1 MKTINDASLRE
12 DVMDEIEWRTSL
24 KLAEIGVSV
33 KDGVV
38 TLSGSVDSYSKKRS
52 AELAAEKVVGVK
64 AIVDDIEVKLPGTS
78 IRDDEAIARAAYDAL
93 LWHASLPDEKIK
105 IIVDDGW
112 IKLEG
117 EVEWSFQKRKAE
129 ESMEN
134 LTGVYGVVNA
144 IKVKPQVSVEDI
156 NRRIQSALAR
166 QASLDAKNI
175 HVDVDGSKVILTG
188 KVRSYVEKKDAEN
201 AVWIAPGVTA
211 IDDQLEI
218 SYT

>member
-1 MKTINDASLRE
+1 MKTINDATLQE
-12 DVMDEIEWRTSL
+12 NVMDEIEWRTTL
-24 KLAEIGVSV
+24 KPAEIGVSV

-38 TLSGSVDSYSKKRS
+38 TLSGSVNSYGKKRS
-52 AELAAEKVVGVK
+52 AELAAEKVEGVK
-64 AIVDDIEVKLPGTS
+64 AIVEDIDVKLPDS
-78 IRDDEAIARAAYDAL
+78 SVRDDGDIARAAHDAL
-93 LWHASLPDEKIK
+93 LWHATIPEEKIK

-112 IKLEG
+112 IKLKG

-129 ESMEN
+129 ESVEN
-134 LTGVYGVVNA
+134 LTGVYGVING
-144 IKVKPQVSVEDI
+144 IKIKPQVSIQDI

-175 HVDVDGSKVILTG
+175 HVDIDGSKVILKG
-188 KVRSYVEKKDAEN
+188 KVRSYIEKKDAEN
-201 AVWIAPGVTA
+201 AVLIAPGVTA